1 MPISPVTDVLKA
13 TYSDLKTVKSRSV
26 CQLILELPIEALTD
40 VVGLLGAPVPGSEV
54 WVAVAR
60 LRQGGAEPVSEPE
73 QPVLEHQPEPELPKR
88 KSLAQVAGIL
98 CSSKAFQKWSGNAT
112 ADEAAEWLRG
122 HCNIT
127 SRSQLDTNED
137 AAAIFRDMRGDFD
150 AWMLA
155 PEAYSPRE
163 VGVAA

>member
-1 MPISPVTDVLKA
+1 MTDVLKA

-73 QPVLEHQPEPELPKR
+73 QPVIEHQPEPPIR
-88 KSLAQVAGIL
+88 RSKSLAQIAGIL
-98 CSSKAFQKWSGNAT
+98 CASGSFQKFAGAQNEQ
-112 ADEAAEWLRG
+112 EAADYIRG
-122 HCNIT
+122 HCGVA
-127 SRSQLDTNED
+127 SRAEIDGSENATR
-137 AAAIFRDMRGDFD
+137 IFKEIKAEYDF
-150 AWMLA
+150 WMSA
-155 PEAYSPRE
+155 PDAYSPRE

>member
-1 MPISPVTDVLKA
+1 MEV
-13 TYSDLKTVKSRSV
+13 
-26 CQLILELPIEALTD
+26 PIEAQQH
-40 VVGLLGAPVPGSEV
+40 VFAALGYPVPDQTL
-54 WVAVAR
+54 WVGIAR
-60 LRQGGAEPVSEPE
+60 LDPNLMAQQEAEPPAI
-73 QPVLEHQPEPELPKR
+73 EHQPEPELPKR
-88 KSLAQVAGIL
+88 KSLAQIAGIL

-155 PEAYSPRE
+155 PEAYSPR
-163 VGVAA
+163 GVAA